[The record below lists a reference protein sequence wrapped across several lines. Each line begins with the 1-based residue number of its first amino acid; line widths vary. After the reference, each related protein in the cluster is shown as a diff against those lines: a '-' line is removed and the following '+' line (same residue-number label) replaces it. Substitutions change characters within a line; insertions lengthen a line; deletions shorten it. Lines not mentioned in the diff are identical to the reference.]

1 MQLLHFHKGW
11 IIQFLQA
18 LAFEGLVE
26 KSPYINNRLS
36 IFPKI
41 GA

>member
-26 KSPYINNRLS
+26 KALTS
-36 IFPKI
+36 IIDFLFFPK
-41 GA
+41 